1 MHCIDKLIKEGSSF
15 ISRIWSRE
23 AGSHPPTP
31 VALATRSTYHVTRA
45 TPTFHFAWT
54 PLPHAEFFSSPFS
67 LPFRSCRY
75 LLPWA
80 TRCKVTSRTKGC
92 LAFQDPT
99 RKKKGESTVAVVAI
113 DVQLRFMVL
122 TLFMLFPFFLNKK
135 QKLLPYPFDSA
146 RICMSMGNPLN
157 LKFLASQFQMNRHI
171 NRVNSATFLGRFMD
185 TFHG

>member
-15 ISRIWSRE
+15 ISLIWSRE

-99 RKKKGESTVAVVAI
+99 RKKRGKAPSLLLLLMSSC
-113 DVQLRFMVL
+113 DLWFW
-122 TLFMLFPFFLNKK
+122 LFSCCFLFFKK
-135 QKLLPYPFDSA
+135 KNRNYFRIRSIPPGSA
-146 RICMSMGNPLN
+146 CPWEIL
-157 LKFLASQFQMNRHI
+157 
-171 NRVNSATFLGRFMD
+171 
-185 TFHG
+185 